1 MSASA
6 EGKIFFGETVDA
18 AIAAGLTALRLPRE
32 AVEIEVLDE
41 GSRGILG
48 IGARMARVRL
58 TPLVTPEAIPAPTP
72 APAPTPPVLPVA
84 PESPAAEVARSI
96 LEDLLHHLGYSAEIQ
111 VRLAEPATDEEMV
124 TLVLDIQTAG
134 ADTLIGPR
142 GETLA
147 ALQHILRLLVNRRM
161 GQMVNLVVDVQGY
174 KQRREQNLRRLAER
188 MATQAVRSGRTVYL
202 EPMPPYER
210 RIIHLALRDHPD
222 VTTQSV
228 GEGNRR
234 RVTIIPRVGKE

>member
-1 MSASA
+1 MST
-6 EGKIFFGETVDA
+6 EGKVFFGETVDA

-32 AVEIEVLDE
+32 AVEIEILDE

-58 TPLVTPEAIPAPTP
+58 TPRVAPEATPAPVPTPAPTP
-72 APAPTPPVLPVA
+72 AALPVA

-96 LEDLLHHLGYSAEIQ
+96 LADLLQHLGFSAEIRVYQ
-111 VRLAEPATDEEMV
+111 AALATDEE
-124 TLVLDIQTAG
+124 TAPLVLDIQTAG
-134 ADTLIGPR
+134 ADTLIGPH

-188 MATQAVRSGRTVYL
+188 MAGQAVRSGRTVYL

>member
-1 MSASA
+1 MSA
-6 EGKIFFGETVDA
+6 ERKIFFGETVEA
-18 AIAAGLTALRLPRE
+18 AIAAGLAALRLPRE
-32 AVEIEVLDE
+32 AVEIEILDE

-58 TPLVTPEAIPAPTP
+58 TARVAPEAAPAPTP
-72 APAPTPPVLPVA
+72 APTPTAPPIA
-84 PESPAAEVARSI
+84 PETPAEVARS
-96 LEDLLHHLGYSAEIQ
+96 LLADLLRHLGFSAEIQ
-111 VRLAEPATDEEMV
+111 VRAAEPATDEEAAP
-124 TLVLDIQTAG
+124 LVLDIRTAG

-161 GQMVNLVVDVQGY
+161 GRMVNLVVDVQGY
-174 KQRREQNLRRLAER
+174 KERREQNLRRLAEQ
-188 MATQAVRSGRTVYL
+188 MAGQAIRSGRTVYL

-210 RIIHLALRDHPD
+210 RIIHLALRDYPG

-234 RVTIIPRVGKE
+234 RVTIIPRVGKEE

>member
-1 MSASA
+1 VST

-58 TPLVTPEAIPAPTP
+58 TPLVAPEAIPAPVPTPTPTPTP
-72 APAPTPPVLPVA
+72 AVSPAA
-84 PESPAAEVARSI
+84 PESADAEVARSI
-96 LEDLLHHLGYSAEIQ
+96 LEDLLRHLGYSAEIQ
-111 VRLAEPATDEEMV
+111 VRRAEPATDDEMAV
-124 TLVLDIQTAG
+124 LVLDIQTAG

-147 ALQHILRLLVNRRM
+147 ALQHIVRLLVNRKM
-161 GQMVNLVVDVQGY
+161 GRMVNLVVDVQGY

>member
-1 MSASA
+1 MSR
-6 EGKIFFGETVDA
+6 EGKIFFGETVEA

-58 TPLVTPEAIPAPTP
+58 TPLVPAGAMGAPTP
-72 APAPTPPVLPVA
+72 TPTLIPEA
-84 PESPAAEVARSI
+84 PESSAAEVARTI
-96 LEDLLHHLGYSAEIQ
+96 LTDLLQRLGFSAEIR
-111 VRLAEPATDEEMV
+111 VRSAEPATDEEEAP
-124 TLVLDIQTAG
+124 LVLDVQTPG

-161 GQMVNLVVDVQGY
+161 GRMVNLVVDVQGY
-174 KQRREQNLRRLAER
+174 KGRREQNLRRLAER
-188 MATQAVRSGRTVYL
+188 MASQAVRSGRTVYL

-228 GEGNRR
+228 GEGSRR